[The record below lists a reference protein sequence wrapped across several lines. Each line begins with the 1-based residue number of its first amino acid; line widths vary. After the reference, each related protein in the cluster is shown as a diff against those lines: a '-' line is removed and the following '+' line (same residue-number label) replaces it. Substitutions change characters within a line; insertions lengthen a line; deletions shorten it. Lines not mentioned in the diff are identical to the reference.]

1 MKIFGD
7 NLSIVIASTVSLVCS
22 MFIPGI
28 HIIIIYSMTGVKLKA
43 STLKHENAR
52 AMEQRMKQNVKV
64 LKMFAVI
71 TITFFILTI
80 PYGVYNLC
88 LFWNVLGNHDYIV
101 LRIVIFLFF
110 TNFCV
115 NPIIYARM
123 HKEISKYLR
132 GFIHKIKRACCRC
145 CSKTN
150 QEGLLQ

>member
-1 MKIFGD
+1 MRIFGD
-7 NLSIVIASTVSLVCS
+7 NLSVLITSTVSLVCS

-28 HIIIIYSMTGVKLKA
+28 HIIIIYSMTGIKLKA
-43 STLKHENAR
+43 STLKHENVR
-52 AMEQRMKQNVKV
+52 AMEH
-64 LKMFAVI
+64 KMFAVI

-88 LFWNVLGNHDYIV
+88 LFWNVLGNHDSIV
-101 LRIVIFLFF
+101 VSRIVVFLFF